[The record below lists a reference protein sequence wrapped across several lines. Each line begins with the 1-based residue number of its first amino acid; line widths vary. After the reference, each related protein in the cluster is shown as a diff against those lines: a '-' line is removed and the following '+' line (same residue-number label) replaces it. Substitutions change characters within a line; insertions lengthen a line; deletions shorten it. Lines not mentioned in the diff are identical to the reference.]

1 MVVTVNYRVEP
12 ILMILIFVIVLAVIV
27 SQVSCDS
34 CDSTSWSEIF
44 LYFHLKS

>member
-12 ILMILIFVIVLAVIV
+12 ILMILIFVIVLAVIL
-27 SQVSCDS
+27 SQLSCEC